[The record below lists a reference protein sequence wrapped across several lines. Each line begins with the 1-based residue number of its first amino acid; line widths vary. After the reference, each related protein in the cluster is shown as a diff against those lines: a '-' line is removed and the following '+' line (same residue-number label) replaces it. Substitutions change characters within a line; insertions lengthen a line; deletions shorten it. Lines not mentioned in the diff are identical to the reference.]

1 VKWDQLLVG
10 LTLVAGLL
18 LLSVYYAWRQIKA
31 LRQPIEAGSV
41 EDIYRRGQIRRRL
54 ISSGLLFILALQL
67 AGALAFL
74 EDRAQQQAE
83 RADARADFRER
94 GGIAQPAPDERSF
107 ARFYS
112 AYWLSILVVLAAVVS
127 LAFVDLWATRRF
139 AVQAHRQLRAERREM
154 IDRQIARLRQEK
166 QERNGH
172 G

>member
-1 VKWDQLLVG
+1 VRWDQLLVG

-18 LLSVYYAWRQIKA
+18 VLSIYYAWRQVRT
-31 LRQPIEAGSV
+31 LRQPVEAGSV
-41 EDIYRRGQIRRRL
+41 EASYRRAQVRRRL
-54 ISSGLLFILALQL
+54 ISSGLLLILAVQL

-74 EDRAQQQAE
+74 EDRAQRQAE
-83 RADARADFRER
+83 RADVRADFRER
-94 GGIAQPAPDERSF
+94 GGEAQPTSEERTF

-112 AYWLSILVVLAAVVS
+112 AYWLSILVVLLAVVV
-127 LAFVDLWATRRF
+127 LAFADLWATRRF

-172 G
+172 S